1 MGAVMNNQG
10 KVVPE
15 TGWFP
20 VSGSSG
26 GLNLPTLQTRSASPK
41 KSSSEPRSIS
51 YGDDWRRAPQT
62 PSSGSRKQPTAA
74 VNSFSPYRDV
84 AQKAKAME
92 DDLEDMAPVA
102 SVASSRI
109 GVLPG
114 SFVSNVKKPP
124 SGPVPPP
131 ITVFPNDTIVIH
143 YATLD
148 LPDAQ
153 RSYQKLDIMFIEI
166 SVILSGIVPD
176 FRVKEWLSC
185 VFSAKQQYREARNLA
200 LH

>member
-1 MGAVMNNQG
+1 MTTTLPFRQIAENVQSRAQKKIGAVVNNQG
-10 KVVPE
+10 KVIPE

-20 VSGSSG
+20 VSGAPG
-26 GLNLPTLQTRSASPK
+26 GLSLPTLQTRSASP
-41 KSSSEPRSIS
+41 SSKSEPRSIS

-62 PSSGSRKQPTAA
+62 SSGGGGGRKQPTAA
-74 VNSFSPYRDV
+74 VNSYSPYRDV
-84 AQKAKAME
+84 AKKAKALE
-92 DDLEDMAPVA
+92 DMEDMAPVE

-114 SFVSNVKKPP
+114 NSFVSKGNNGQKPP

-153 RSYQKLDIMFIEI
+153 R
-166 SVILSGIVPD
+166 
-176 FRVKEWLSC
+176 
-185 VFSAKQQYREARNLA
+185 
-200 LH
+200 

>member
-1 MGAVMNNQG
+1 MTTTLTFRQIAENVQSRAQKKIGAVVNNQG
-10 KVVPE
+10 KVIPE

-20 VSGSSG
+20 VSGAPG
-26 GLNLPTLQTRSASPK
+26 GLSLPTLQTRSASP
-41 KSSSEPRSIS
+41 SSKSEPRSIS

-62 PSSGSRKQPTAA
+62 SKQQPTAA
-74 VNSFSPYRDV
+74 VNSYSPYRDV
-84 AQKAKAME
+84 AKKAKALE
-92 DDLEDMAPVA
+92 DLEDMAPVE
-102 SVASSRI
+102 SVHASSRI

-114 SFVSNVKKPP
+114 SFVSKGNNRGQGSQKPP

-153 RSYQKLDIMFIEI
+153 R
-166 SVILSGIVPD
+166 
-176 FRVKEWLSC
+176 
-185 VFSAKQQYREARNLA
+185 
-200 LH
+200 

>member
-10 KVVPE
+10 KVIPE

-20 VSGSSG
+20 VGGSSG
-26 GLNLPTLQTRSASPK
+26 SLKLPTLQTRSASPSPSK
-41 KSSSEPRSIS
+41 SEPRSIS

-62 PSSGSRKQPTAA
+62 AAAAGNRKQPTAA

-84 AQKAKAME
+84 AKKAAME
-92 DDLEDMAPVA
+92 DVDDMAPVA

-114 SFVSNVKKPP
+114 SFVQSSRGGNGHNKKPP

-153 RSYQKLDIMFIEI
+153 RY
-166 SVILSGIVPD
+166 VICTNK
-176 FRVKEWLSC
+176 FEC
-185 VFSAKQQYREARNLA
+185 HVFDT
-200 LH
+200 

>member
-1 MGAVMNNQG
+1 MNNQG

-62 PSSGSRKQPTAA
+62 PSNGNRKQPTAA

-92 DDLEDMAPVA
+92 DLEDMAPVA

-153 RSYQKLDIMFIEI
+153 R
-166 SVILSGIVPD
+166 
-176 FRVKEWLSC
+176 
-185 VFSAKQQYREARNLA
+185 
-200 LH
+200 

>member
-1 MGAVMNNQG
+1 MDNHG
-10 KVVPE
+10 KLVPE

-26 GLNLPTLQTRSASPK
+26 SLNLPTLQTRSASK
-41 KSSSEPRSIS
+41 SEPRAIS
-51 YGDDWRRAPQT
+51 YGDDWRRAPLAAAAAAAAA
-62 PSSGSRKQPTAA
+62 GSRKPTAA

-84 AQKAKAME
+84 AKKANAASEDE
-92 DDLEDMAPVA
+92 DDMAQ
-102 SVASSRI
+102 VASSRI

-114 SFVSNVKKPP
+114 SFVSNSNGQNKRPP

-148 LPDAQ
+148 LEATQ
-153 RSYQKLDIMFIEI
+153 RLPKNWIHIT
-166 SVILSGIVPD
+166 
-176 FRVKEWLSC
+176 
-185 VFSAKQQYREARNLA
+185 FSIP
-200 LH
+200 H

>member
-1 MGAVMNNQG
+1 MTTTLTFRQIAENVQSRAQKKIGAVVNNQG
-10 KVVPE
+10 KVIPE

-20 VSGSSG
+20 VNGAPG
-26 GLNLPTLQTRSASPK
+26 GLSLPTLQTRSASPSS
-41 KSSSEPRSIS
+41 KSQPRSIS

-62 PSSGSRKQPTAA
+62 SSGGSGGRKQPTAA
-74 VNSFSPYRDV
+74 VNSYSPYRDV
-84 AQKAKAME
+84 AKKAKALE
-92 DDLEDMAPVA
+92 DLEDMAPVE
-102 SVASSRI
+102 SVHASSRI

-114 SFVSNVKKPP
+114 SFVSKGNGNGGGQGQKPP

-153 RSYQKLDIMFIEI
+153 R
-166 SVILSGIVPD
+166 
-176 FRVKEWLSC
+176 
-185 VFSAKQQYREARNLA
+185 
-200 LH
+200 

>member
-10 KVVPE
+10 KVIPE

-26 GLNLPTLQTRSASPK
+26 ALNLPTLQTRSASP
-41 KSSSEPRSIS
+41 SSPSSKSEPRSIS
-51 YGDDWRRAPQT
+51 YGDDWRRAPQST
-62 PSSGSRKQPTAA
+62 SSGGGGGNNRKRPTAA
-74 VNSFSPYRDV
+74 VNSFSPYRDI
-84 AQKAKAME
+84 AKKARALE
-92 DDLEDMAPVA
+92 DVDDMAPVA

-114 SFVSNVKKPP
+114 TFVSNSGNGGRQSKKPP

-153 RSYQKLDIMFIEI
+153 RF
-166 SVILSGIVPD
+166 
-176 FRVKEWLSC
+176 VKNK
-185 VFSAKQQYREARNLA
+185 A
-200 LH
+200 

>member
-1 MGAVMNNQG
+1 MTTTFPFRQIAENVQSRAQKKIGAVVNNQG

-20 VSGSSG
+20 VSGAPG
-26 GLNLPTLQTRSASPK
+26 GLSLPTLQTRSASP
-41 KSSSEPRSIS
+41 SSKSEPRSIS

-62 PSSGSRKQPTAA
+62 SSGRKQPTAA
-74 VNSFSPYRDV
+74 VNSYSPYRDV
-84 AQKAKAME
+84 AKKAKALE
-92 DDLEDMAPVA
+92 DLEDMAPVE

-114 SFVSNVKKPP
+114 SFVSKGSNGGGSGGQGRKPP

-148 LPDAQ
+148 LDATQ
-153 RSYQKLDIMFIEI
+153 R
-166 SVILSGIVPD
+166 
-176 FRVKEWLSC
+176 
-185 VFSAKQQYREARNLA
+185 
-200 LH
+200 